1 MRIKTNITATLRK
14 NLFDSP
20 NPTKHG
26 KEFRDLH
33 SFIFPNKEL
42 FISFLEEEN
51 FEQQTYYAENILLR
65 LSYDSLFPPP
75 TRLLFNTLSME
86 SEVFGEK
93 KTGYIGRDHFVHLIH
108 LYLLGVYSL
117 FYHQILNENIFVYFR
132 NNRNTSNILSNHLS
146 QSVIK
151 DIIVAWRYFVLYHDI
166 SYPIENYLGKNDF
179 DNNHKELYLK
189 AYNNTPKSIGKDLSL
204 RGLSKIIGVSKLIK
218 NKSEYNFENLIKP
231 YLKDEQLSDFS
242 IFDLSKLQ
250 QLEKIYGFETIRTV
264 YSVFGKERIVPV
276 LYDKIKMVPLAAY
289 IYSNSDEYKLYKT
302 TLCNTTTT
310 LSTILKS
317 IDPPYNNDCIQ
328 SSNYSWFY
336 FVDTY
341 FTVDKIVETFFVEMP
356 LDAFDKTIEYIQ
368 SLTSH
373 QYSMVISDTSFK
385 QYCFDIYL
393 VLYKMA
399 GYLRT
404 EDNSSQ
410 LNYTNYLSDVV
421 TDFAKDI
428 PIRISD
434 VLKSLL
440 IEKLDNVDFEK
451 DMDSKGSLD
460 DVIYHYLKLISRTY
474 KGLASE
480 IALPLN
486 LSMQLQYEAQKN
498 IKKIRNSLGNKF
510 INNEVNNKLFIDI
523 KNDELD
529 YSKLTSL
536 SNEKLETILEYLNS
550 KAKRTNLVQIEDL
563 FNYKP
568 KFKNIRPKYFDHG
581 VSSCFV
587 FLSTVDI
594 YKQLKSIGEDTFK
607 IILKIS
613 LGIDFEKDTKYVDH
627 KFNSIFCET
636 AFAILIHNIRPDFL
650 IKPLNQY
657 RTKLENNPFSY
668 FCILMDSLQQWDR
681 KFQVNQAYNTLPYNS
696 VSKSFNIEIKN
707 NKFRISDFSSR
718 MDIRRSLINLKT
730 GIDNYLYKA
739 SDLIELNLG
748 EY

>member
-1 MRIKTNITATLRK
+1 MRIKTNITTTLRK
-14 NLFDSP
+14 SLFDSP
-20 NPTKHG
+20 KPIKHG
-26 KEFRDLH
+26 KEFRDLY

-42 FISFLEEEN
+42 FLSFLEEEN

-93 KTGYIGRDHFVHLIH
+93 KTGYIGRDHFVHLVH

-132 NNRNTSNILSNHLS
+132 NIRSTSIIHSNHLS
-146 QSVIK
+146 HSVIK

-166 SYPIENYLGKNDF
+166 SYPIEYYLGKNDSE
-179 DNNHKELYLK
+179 NKKELYLK
-189 AYNNTPKSIGKDLSL
+189 AFNNTPKSIGKDLSL
-204 RGLSKIIGVSKLIK
+204 RGLSKLIGVSKLIK
-218 NKSEYNFENLIKP
+218 NKSEFNFKNLIEP
-231 YLKDEQLSDFS
+231 CLQEEQLSDFS

-276 LYDKIKMVPLAAY
+276 LYDKAKMVPLAAY
-289 IYSNSDEYKLYKT
+289 IYSSSVEYKLYKT
-302 TLCNTTTT
+302 NLCGNNATLNSI
-310 LSTILKS
+310 LESTDS
-317 IDPPYNNDCIQ
+317 PYNKDCIQ
-328 SSNYSWFY
+328 SNNYSWFY
-336 FVDTY
+336 FVDTD
-341 FTVDKIVETFFVEMP
+341 FTVDKIVETFFTEVP

-368 SLTSH
+368 SLTSN
-373 QYSMVISDTSFK
+373 QYSMVVSDTSFK

-399 GYLRT
+399 GYLHT

-410 LNYTNYLSDVV
+410 LNYSNYLSDVV

-428 PIRISD
+428 PIRMSD

-440 IEKLDNVDFEK
+440 IEKLENVDFEK
-451 DMDSKGSLD
+451 DMDSKESLNE
-460 DVIYHYLKLISRTY
+460 VIYHYLKLISQTY

-480 IALPLN
+480 IASPLN
-486 LSMQLQYEAQKN
+486 LSMQLQYESQKN

-510 INNEVNNKLFIDI
+510 INKEVNNKLYIDI
-523 KNDELD
+523 ENDELD
-529 YSKLTSL
+529 YSNITSL
-536 SNEKLETILEYLNS
+536 TNEKLKPILEYLS
-550 KAKRTNLVQIEDL
+550 SRAKKTNFGQIEDL
-563 FNYKP
+563 FKYKP

-581 VSSCFV
+581 VSSCCV

-594 YKQLKSIGEDTFK
+594 YKQLKSIDEDTFR

-613 LGIDFEKDTKYVDH
+613 LGIDFDKDIDYVNH
-627 KFNSIFCET
+627 KFDSIFSET
-636 AFAILIHNIRPDFL
+636 AFAILIHNIYPEFL
-650 IKPLNQY
+650 NKPLKQY

-696 VSKSFNIEIKN
+696 VSKGFNIEIKN

-730 GIDNYLYKA
+730 GIDDYLYKA